1 MRAGLLISVRFV
13 FLVHSKTIYLYHE
26 YIQEKLLSFVRFM
39 RYKLILFPISSKI
52 FCFCQI
58 VLRPISDGV

>member
-26 YIQEKLLSFVRFM
+26 YIQEKLLSFVR
-39 RYKLILFPISSKI
+39 RLSVALFSSPPR
-52 FCFCQI
+52 FALWFAF
-58 VLRPISDGV
+58 

>member
-26 YIQEKLLSFVRFM
+26 YIQEKLLFLRRLSVALFSSPPRFA
-39 RYKLILFPISSKI
+39 LWFA
-52 FCFCQI
+52 F
-58 VLRPISDGV
+58 